1 MAGHKRLK
9 VRLPPLPLSLG
20 VGQRAIKQAD
30 QVTGFRLGCRKH
42 AQVKLVVGDDLEG
55 RTDTHELACRADVQ
69 RPHFA
74 GGRLDSELAYL
85 GQADHRRFLAG

>member
-55 RTDTHELACRADVQ
+55 RTDTHELA
-69 RPHFA
+69 FA
-74 GGRLDSELAYL
+74 ALMCKGRILPEGALIVSSRILVRLIIAVS
-85 GQADHRRFLAG
+85 